1 MSGAARCPVGRSC
14 PCTLWRRCSLAA
26 FQHAV
31 QVGCR
36 ILDVVMPELAG
47 PAFRSQYATAVNIP
61 EISEG
66 KRVMRL
72 GIFGPLV
79 VDPQEP
85 FTVLGKTVETDIF
98 AFLQGRRLMLA
109 PVIALVEYEPPFI
122 DELFGMLIRSSVKR
136 HGHGFLLFSSRV
148 LPRLAM
154 P

>member
-1 MSGAARCPVGRSC
+1 MSGAACCPVGRSC
-14 PCTLWRRCSLAA
+14 PCTLRRRCSLAA

-36 ILDVVMPELAG
+36 ILDVVMPVLAG

-79 VDPQEP
+79 VDPQKP
-85 FTVLGKTVETDIF
+85 FAVFGKTVERIYSLSCR
-98 AFLQGRRLMLA
+98 AEGRCSLQSS
-109 PVIALVEYEPPFI
+109 
-122 DELFGMLIRSSVKR
+122 RSSN
-136 HGHGFLLFSSRV
+136 
-148 LPRLAM
+148 
-154 P
+154 